1 MKTMKKAGICTAV
14 IAGAAGIAG
23 ITAIAADKVK
33 KNAFDRGFE
42 TGHFLGFMDV
52 AQGFAKKHSTL
63 LEKYNA
69 LVNDYEEL
77 EDEYSELCEAS
88 DNKD

>member
-1 MKTMKKAGICTAV
+1 
-14 IAGAAGIAG
+14 
-23 ITAIAADKVK
+23 
-33 KNAFDRGFE
+33 
-42 TGHFLGFMDV
+42 MDA

-77 EDEYSELCEAS
+77 EDEYSELCGAS